1 MELHTYWEIRNKDTG
16 SSDEPGPNTMPL
28 AISTLS
34 SFVFISLYEFW
45 QAPLRPMDLDNR
57 SV

>member
-16 SSDEPGPNTMPL
+16 SSDEPGLNTMPL

-45 QAPLRPMDLDNR
+45 QAPLRPMDP
-57 SV
+57 